1 MTSGRLGCEA
11 SGQSGLVTA
20 ITVLRV
26 PSSLGGTA
34 RRYKIFI
41 DGVER
46 GRLAGG
52 EEVEVDVEP
61 GDHEIQGRVDW
72 SGSEIVKVTVR
83 DGETASFA
91 VAPAAQTHVGQFKT
105 MFGRRSFLTVT
116 PV

>member
-1 MTSGRLGCEA
+1 M
-11 SGQSGLVTA
+11 TA

-34 RRYKIFI
+34 RRYKMFV

-52 EEVEVDVEP
+52 EEAEVAVDA
-61 GDHEIQGRVDW
+61 GDHDIQARIDW
-72 SGSEIVKVTVR
+72 SGSAPVRVTVR

-91 VAPAAQTHVGQFKT
+91 VAPAAQTHLGQFKT
-105 MFGRRSFLTVT
+105 MFGRRSFLTVA